1 MPEPVF
7 GIVKSPIGFRQFML
21 RGIHQVRG
29 QRSLVTMGMERGAD
43 IRASSRLMR
52 RP

>member
-29 QRSLVTMGMERGAD
+29 QRSLVTWAWNVEP
-43 IRASSRLMR
+43 IFVL
-52 RP
+52 RPA